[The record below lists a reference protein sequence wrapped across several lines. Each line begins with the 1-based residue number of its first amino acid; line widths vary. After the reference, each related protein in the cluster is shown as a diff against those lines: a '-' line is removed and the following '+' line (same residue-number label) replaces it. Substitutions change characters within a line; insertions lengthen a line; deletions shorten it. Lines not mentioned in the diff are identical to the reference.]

1 MRFSP
6 TLASIVL
13 AGTVFILAPYIPT
26 ALLKPIVGTRIG
38 SAAILAG
45 VLAIVQVDRV
55 VALGA
60 AMAVAAL
67 FLEYRRRIV
76 SSLPVGDYA
85 RVPIKKAPN
94 LVPREEHPAFESPAI
109 EEVDAKPDSDT
120 NDVTDLDQKAPLET
134 VDSHPSH
141 IGEALE
147 RAGLV

>member
-13 AGTVFILAPYIPT
+13 AGTIFILAPYTPT
-26 ALLKPIVGTRIG
+26 AVLKPLVGTRIG
-38 SAAILAG
+38 SAILLIG
-45 VLAIVQVDRV
+45 VLAVLQVDRV
-55 VALGA
+55 IALGA
-60 AMAVAAL
+60 AMAAAAL
-67 FLEYRRRIV
+67 FLEYRRRVV

-94 LVPREEHPAFESPAI
+94 LVPHEEHPPFETPAV

-120 NDVTDLDQKAPLET
+120 NDVTDLDQKAPLDT
-134 VDSHPSH
+134 VDSQPSH
-141 IGEALE
+141 VGEMLE